1 MSTVTDVTERI
12 HTDRV
17 DEWDSKDI
25 LENADF
31 ESGCFKVKNVLYI
44 ILKVEKIMWKY
55 LAVLENVRHGDCGAH
70 IVTLLMLKILSLLDQ
85 S

>member
-1 MSTVTDVTERI
+1 
-12 HTDRV
+12 
-17 DEWDSKDI
+17 
-25 LENADF
+25 
-31 ESGCFKVKNVLYI
+31 
-44 ILKVEKIMWKY
+44 MWKY